1 MIYLSAFFA
10 QAQPDETALPELIF
24 YNSLIHLQ
32 IFLEKKNKIRINL
45 QVMTMYQ

>member
-24 YNSLIHLQ
+24 LQFFHSSLN
-32 IFLEKKNKIRINL
+32 FFRKKE
-45 QVMTMYQ
+45 